1 MEPVGVVKGAAIK
14 KKKKTLEGKNQIPQ
28 PWLWQRRK
36 KQSLGYYGPALSG
49 VPQGTCA
56 F

>member
-1 MEPVGVVKGAAIK
+1 MGSVGVVRGGDIK
-14 KKKKTLEGKNQIPQ
+14 KAIEGKKQIPQ
-28 PWLWQRRK
+28 PWLWPRRK
-36 KQSLGYYGPALSG
+36 NEVLATMDFPALSG